1 MVTIPTA
8 SRVVRALARLRARLS
23 AYLPTRLPARLGEP
37 PGGRR
42 DAGFTLIE
50 LLVVIVIL
58 GMLAAVAG
66 PQAIKLLGSAKLDTA
81 KVQIRELST
90 ILDVYRLETG
100 AYPSTSQGL
109 QSLYERPAGLR
120 RWNGPYV
127 KHRDQVQDPW
137 GNTFQYR
144 YPGQHGEYDVWSAG
158 DGNNADAAT
167 TLNNW

>member
-1 MVTIPTA
+1 MMTVHA
-8 SRVVRALARLRARLS
+8 GLRVAKRALSRWRARL
-23 AYLPTRLPARLGEP
+23 LKLGDKGP
-37 PGGRR
+37 SR

-81 KVQIRELST
+81 KVQIREMGT

-100 AYPSTSQGL
+100 TYPSTSQGL
-109 QSLYERPAGLR
+109 QALLERPAGLR

-127 KHRDQVQDPW
+127 KHRDQVLDPW

-144 YPGQHGEYDVWSAG
+144 YPGQHSEVDIWSTG
-158 DGNNADAAT
+158 DGNEAEAQ
-167 TLNNW
+167 TLLHNW

>member
-1 MVTIPTA
+1 MSIIETA
-8 SRVVRALARLRARLS
+8 SHAALRVLTRLRARL
-23 AYLPTRLPARLGEP
+23 AEP
-37 PGGRR
+37 PRGRR

-66 PQAIKLLGSAKLDTA
+66 PQAIKLLGGAKLDTA
-81 KVQIRELST
+81 KVQIRELGT

-100 AYPSTSQGL
+100 AYPSTGQGL
-109 QSLYERPAGLR
+109 QALYERPAGLR

-137 GNTFQYR
+137 GNVFQYR
-144 YPGQHGEYDVWSAG
+144 FPGQHGEYDIWSGG
-158 DGNNADAAT
+158 DGNDPDTQTA
-167 TLNNW
+167 LNNW

>member
-1 MVTIPTA
+1 MMFHSGWYIA
-8 SRVVRALARLRARLS
+8 KRALSRLRNRVRERVRERALERPGRS
-23 AYLPTRLPARLGEP
+23 ATA
-37 PGGRR
+37 

-81 KVQIRELST
+81 KVQIREMGT

-109 QSLYERPAGLR
+109 QALLERPAGLR

-127 KHRDQVQDPW
+127 KHRDQVLDPW

-144 YPGQHGEYDVWSAG
+144 YPGQHTEFDIWSAG
-158 DGNNADAAT
+158 DGTEGEAQS
-167 TLNNW
+167 LLHNW